1 MVPILIV
8 TDCSVISAFVDIG
21 CLSKLNQLLIVKK
34 WKLAIPDLVLDEM
47 SGKISRRQLRKRLKF
62 TVQRTHAANIKRLR
76 ARYLSLG
83 DGELAVVSYLLRRQ
97 SGAALAG
104 LDDHTARNV
113 AQTLGVKYI
122 GTLGLLRL
130 MYISHIINHDEMSY
144 YCKALSKVG
153 FHITETLIK
162 KILE

>member
-1 MVPILIV
+1 MRLLIV

-21 CLSKLNQLLIVKK
+21 CLSKLNQLFTVKK
-34 WKLAIPDLVLDEM
+34 WNLVIPDLVLDEM

-62 TVQRTHAANIKRLR
+62 SVQKTNAEKIKLLK

-83 DGELAVVSYLLRRQ
+83 DGELAVVSYLLKRET
-97 SGAALAG
+97 GASLAG
-104 LDDHTARNV
+104 LDDRTARAV
-113 AQTLGVKYI
+113 AKALGLNYI

-130 MYISHIINHDEMSY
+130 MYTSRLITHDELGY
-144 YCKALSKVG
+144 YCKELRKVG
-153 FHITETLIK
+153 FFITEALIK